1 MCGGRGRIFQRES
14 CGFKYF
20 IFIFFL
26 SLRKRD
32 RGGCSFNVRDS
43 IHPLVGE
50 NGLRGTATT
59 ILSCAVRRPFVEG
72 CRSPKSRRK
81 RSMTRESPRQRGS
94 IADLCV
100 YIRTPT
106 CVTSAP
112 PPLFLCFTPSRIRCV
127 GEEKDRCLS
136 LPLLKATAKKRN
148 IIEEKSVRTTL
159 CPTRL
164 QIARF
169 PFRLIS
175 VEIKLKCLGS
185 NSPH

>member
-1 MCGGRGRIFQRES
+1 MGAEGGFSNEKAAVLNIL
-14 CGFKYF
+14 YL
-20 IFIFFL
+20 FFF
-26 SLRKRD
+26 
-32 RGGCSFNVRDS
+32 C
-43 IHPLVGE
+43 PYE
-50 NGLRGTATT
+50 NEIEEDAHSTSETVYIRSSGKTDCEARRRRFLAG
-59 ILSCAVRRPFVEG
+59 AVRRPFVEG

-136 LPLLKATAKKRN
+136 LPLLKATVKKRN